1 MKYTKP
7 SLSFEQQA
15 DLLISRGL
23 LVNKRSNLVD
33 ILKAVSYC
41 RLSAYWQP
49 FIENTGNTW
58 CFKKGTTLDMIW
70 NPYRFDRQL
79 RVLFV
84 DAIERIEIA
93 IRSQLVTLYTLNKSP
108 FAYADEHFSDWA
120 DYKTK
125 VLQIEERGGFLN
137 GINGKKKCELPFVR
151 DFLKKYGDSHQ
162 HLPFWLFIDFTDFGF
177 LTLFLKNSDSAI
189 INQISS
195 NLALP
200 TRVLKSWLRSLNT
213 LRNKCAHHCRIWD
226 ITWGTPIV
234 WPDMCVQREWFYSY
248 SSDFNK
254 WILPPTLT
262 SPPSFPNNRTVAL
275 FFICRYLLKRVAP
288 NSQWFSRVEKLFDDF
303 TNKGV
308 DIRAMGFP
316 TKDWQSHPIWSHT
329 NIARS
334 R

>member
-23 LVNKRSNLVD
+23 LVNKRSDLVD

-49 FIENTGNTW
+49 FIENTGNGTW

-108 FAYADEHFSDWA
+108 FAYADETFPDWT

-125 VLQIEERGGFLN
+125 VLQIEERGNFFN
-137 GINGKKKCELPFVR
+137 NAKGKKKCELPFVR

-162 HLPFWLFIDFTDFGF
+162 HLPFWLFIDFSDFGF

-189 INQISS
+189 IKKIAKDLGVSTQI
-195 NLALP
+195 
-200 TRVLKSWLRSLNT
+200 LKSWLRSLNT
-213 LRNKCAHHCRIWD
+213 LRNSCAHHRQIWNV
-226 ITWGTPIV
+226 TWGTPPI
-234 WPDMCVQREWFYSY
+234 WPSELLYRDWFYTY
-248 SSDFNK
+248 SEDRKK
-254 WILPPTLT
+254 WILPKEPLGTPAFQSDKT
-262 SPPSFPNNRTVAL
+262 GAL
-275 FFICRYLLKRVAP
+275 LFICRFLLKKVAP
-288 NSQWFSRVEKLFDDF
+288 RSQWYRRVEKLFEEYATLNVSFDSI
-303 TNKGV
+303 GL
-308 DIRAMGFP
+308 P
-316 TKDWQSHPIWSHT
+316 PQDWQSHPIWK
-329 NIARS
+329 
-334 R
+334 